1 VLFTPKYL
9 FFNQI
14 FSRFLGE
21 KPFTCNVCEK
31 SFADKSNL
39 RAHVQTHSNTKP
51 FVCSRCHKAFALKS
65 YLYKHEESSCMKMF
79 KGRRQGGGKTS
90 DCQSENEQCHQD
102 VSIDQSRDLS
112 IDPSRDLSI
121 DPSREISLE
130 QSRDVSADQY
140 FKERAAFLLAA
151 ASVSPSQS

>member
-1 VLFTPKYL
+1 
-9 FFNQI
+9 
-14 FSRFLGE
+14 
-21 KPFTCNVCEK
+21 
-31 SFADKSNL
+31 
-39 RAHVQTHSNTKP
+39 
-51 FVCSRCHKAFALKS
+51 
-65 YLYKHEESSCMKMF
+65 MKMF

-90 DCQSENEQCHQD
+90 GCQSENEQCQQD

-112 IDPSRDLSI
+112 IDPTRDISLEQSRDISLEQ
-121 DPSREISLE
+121 SRDISLE